1 MKNSSPASSVLALL
15 LLGIAASASAAPQTH
30 TRDYRP
36 LAAKAVR
43 IQLSGSALK
52 GGKAAAKT
60 REGWAHFDRK
70 EWEPAMDAFLSAL
83 ELNAADASAAEGLTM
98 AVYRSGDRIS
108 AAELGEEF
116 STAMPWIR
124 GMVVETLLVDVTV
137 ELKRD
142 ELAKLDALVERLPY
156 AGGAYNPV
164 RDLVGESAGKKE
176 VGKSV
181 VSAPT
186 AAPLTTDL
194 AIHSATMDEVRPA
207 MLVAQPLGGN

>member
-1 MKNSSPASSVLALL
+1 MKNASPTSSLLALL
-15 LLGIAASASAAPQTH
+15 LLGFAAAASAAPQSN
-30 TRDYRP
+30 TREYRP

-43 IQLSGSALK
+43 IQVAGSAMK

-83 ELNAADASAAEGLTM
+83 ELDAADASAAEGLTM
-98 AVYRSGDRIS
+98 AVYRSGDRVS

-124 GMVVETLLVDVTV
+124 GMVVETLLVDVTAEV
-137 ELKRD
+137 KRGD
-142 ELAKLDALVERLPY
+142 LAKLDALVERLPY
-156 AGGAYNPV
+156 AGGAYDPV
-164 RDLVGESAGKKE
+164 RDLVGESAEKKE
-176 VGKSV
+176 VGKPV
-181 VSAPT
+181 VSAPST
-186 AAPLTTDL
+186 APATTDL
-194 AIHSATMDEVRPA
+194 AIHSATVEVERPA

>member
-1 MKNSSPASSVLALL
+1 MKNASPTSSVLSLL
-15 LLGIAASASAAPQTH
+15 VLAIASTSMAAPRQNS
-30 TRDYRP
+30 REYRP

-43 IQLSGSALK
+43 IQVAGSDLK

-83 ELNAADASAAEGLTM
+83 ELDAADASAAEGLTM
-98 AVYRSGDRIS
+98 SVYRSGDRIS

-124 GMVVETLLVDVTV
+124 GMVVETLLVDVTAEV
-137 ELKRD
+137 KRGD
-142 ELAKLDALVERLPY
+142 LAKLDALVERLPY
-156 AGGAYNPV
+156 AGGAYDPV
-164 RDLVGESAGKKE
+164 REMVGENAGKKDL
-176 VGKSV
+176 GKPV
-181 VSAPT
+181 VSAPA
-186 AAPLTTDL
+186 AAPATTDL
-194 AIHSATMDEVRPA
+194 AIHSATVEEARPA